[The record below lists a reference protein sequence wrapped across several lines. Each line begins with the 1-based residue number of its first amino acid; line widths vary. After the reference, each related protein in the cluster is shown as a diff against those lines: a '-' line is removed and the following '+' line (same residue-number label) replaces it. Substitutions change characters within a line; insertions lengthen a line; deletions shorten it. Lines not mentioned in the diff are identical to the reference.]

1 MENEMMVALQKHI
14 EFLES
19 DEGKLYIEKI
29 KEKEEIK
36 KRFKDRWIERLKK
49 YIEPNVDLVIEKL
62 LKKYDS
68 DEYVNREYKLG
79 YEPRNQLLWLVYD
92 YAEKYC
98 EECEDEKYLN
108 DFTASAYYIGSY
120 VIQMMIGQGSVVTIT
135 KQL

>member
-1 MENEMMVALQKHI
+1 MENEMMEALKKHI

-49 YIEPNVDLVIEKL
+49 HIEPDIDLVIEKL

-98 EECEDEKYLN
+98 KECEDEKYLN
-108 DFTASAYYIGSY
+108 DFTASAYYIGNY

>member
-1 MENEMMVALQKHI
+1 MENEMMEALKKHI

-29 KEKEEIK
+29 KEKIEIE

-49 YIEPNVDLVIEKL
+49 HIEPNVDLAIEKL

-79 YEPRNQLLWLVYD
+79 YEPRNQLLWLVHD

-98 EECEDEKYLN
+98 EECYDEKYLN
-108 DFTASAYYIGSY
+108 DFTASAYYIGGY

>member
-1 MENEMMVALQKHI
+1 MENEMMEALKKHI

-49 YIEPNVDLVIEKL
+49 HIEPNIDLTIEKL

-98 EECEDEKYLN
+98 KECEDEKYLN
-108 DFTASAYYIGSY
+108 DFTASAYYIGNY

>member
-1 MENEMMVALQKHI
+1 MENEMMEALKKHI

-29 KEKEEIK
+29 KEKIEIE

-49 YIEPNVDLVIEKL
+49 HIEPNIDLAIEKL

-79 YEPRNQLLWLVYD
+79 YEPRNQLLWLVHD

-98 EECEDEKYLN
+98 KECYDEKYLN

>member
-1 MENEMMVALQKHI
+1 MENEMMEALKKHI

-29 KEKEEIK
+29 KEKIEIE

-49 YIEPNVDLVIEKL
+49 HIEPNIDLAIEKL

-98 EECEDEKYLN
+98 KECEDEKYLN